1 MKKIILVEDNPDNA
15 DLLMEMLDDHY
26 DITLFG
32 DGPDLLA
39 AFEKAETQAPDL
51 FILDIG
57 LPGMDG
63 VALMKKLKSMAS
75 LQNVPAL
82 ALTAHAM
89 KDDEPRLLQ
98 AGFNGYVS
106 KPIVDE
112 TALTDE
118 IEKLIGAP

>member
-15 DLLMEMLDDHY
+15 DLLMEILDDHY

-57 LPGMDG
+57 LPGIDG
-63 VALMKKLKSMAS
+63 VTLMKKLKSMAS

-89 KDDEPRLLQ
+89 KDDERQLLQ

-112 TALTDE
+112 TVFTDE

>member
-39 AFEKAETQAPDL
+39 AFEKAEAQAPDL

-89 KDDEPRLLQ
+89 KDDESRLLQ

-112 TALTDE
+112 TAFTDE

>member
-1 MKKIILVEDNPDNA
+1 
-15 DLLMEMLDDHY
+15 MEMLDDHY

-89 KDDEPRLLQ
+89 KNDEPRLLQ
-98 AGFNGYVS
+98 AGFDAYVS

-118 IEKLIGAP
+118 IEKLIGHLK